1 MVEASSSSTPTR
13 PQAGPLPPKIGELTY
28 VPPVDQ
34 EHNTDVTPSATDA
47 ADMALRPHPAEST
60 AHLPI
65 TTPNPSPPS
74 LREAHD
80 TASIHSKKSFV
91 RLLLRGDPS
100 KPMPTFQ
107 GVRLATLLRVV
118 FILLAIIGTIVGW
131 ALTFVVINRHNAQR
145 AKSPD
150 PSNSNPSLGTSNQST
165 IFIHVAFGLITILL
179 LVFLERAVFLARA
192 ERYRYVHDLGTSSR
206 SRDATGRSV
215 DPTTMAFA
223 PWNRPS
229 LPTYANALGFRGTGD
244 VEDAAIAAPPPPE
257 YGNTRGSTLLLSTM
271 LQRASLRGRPVSYTS
286 QVEVASPAESNDED
300 EDAEASDARK
310 ARRLEE
316 SLAAL
321 ERETPEVS
329 VPAPAVVRH

>member
-1 MVEASSSSTPTR
+1 MVEASSSSVPSR

-28 VPPVDQ
+28 VSPVDQ
-34 EHNTDVTPSATDA
+34 EHNTEANPSPMDA
-47 ADMALRPHPAEST
+47 ADMELRPHPAEST

-65 TTPNPSPPS
+65 SPDNTPPTSHEP
-74 LREAHD
+74 HD
-80 TASIHSKKSFV
+80 TASIRSKKSFV
-91 RLLLRGDPS
+91 RIFLRGDPS

-107 GVRLATLLRVV
+107 GVRLATLLRVI

-131 ALTFVVINRHNAQR
+131 ALTFVVIHRRNAQR
-145 AKSPD
+145 SKSPD
-150 PSNSNPSLGTSNQST
+150 PSNPSLGTSDQSV
-165 IFIHVAFGLITILL
+165 IFVHVAFGLITVLL
-179 LVFLERAVFLARA
+179 LIFLERAVFLARA
-192 ERYRYVHDLGTSSR
+192 ERYRYIHELGTSGSR
-206 SRDATGRSV
+206 NRDANGRSV

-229 LPTYANALGFRGTGD
+229 LPSYANALGFRGTGD

-286 QVEVASPAESNDED
+286 QIEVPSPAESNDD
-300 EDAEASDARK
+300 DDAEASDARR

-329 VPAPAVVRH
+329 APPPAVLRR